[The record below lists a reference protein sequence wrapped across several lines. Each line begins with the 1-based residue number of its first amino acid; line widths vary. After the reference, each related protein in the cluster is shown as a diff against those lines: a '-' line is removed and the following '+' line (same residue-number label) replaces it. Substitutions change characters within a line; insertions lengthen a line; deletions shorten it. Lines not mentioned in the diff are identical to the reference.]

1 MLLGFLIL
9 LTCQLAGELLVLLF
23 GLPIPGPVAG
33 MLLLFTGLMFY
44 GEVPDSLRLPAEGL
58 IRHLALLFVPGR
70 PDSPPGTAVCT
81 RRRRPDSASGTG
93 TAGMAGDSHDT
104 DQQHPDHPV
113 LYRLRLSAAD
123 AETSGDIQ

>member
-58 IRHLALLFVPGR
+58 IRHLALLFVPAGVGLIQHLELVQQEWLVILMTLI
-70 PDSPPGTAVCT
+70 SSTLITLFFTAFVF
-81 RRRRPDSASGTG
+81 
-93 TAGMAGDSHDT
+93 
-104 DQQHPDHPV
+104 Q
-113 LYRLRLSAAD
+113 RLMPKRQ
-123 AETSGDIQ
+123 ETFND